1 MLKTTFLGKDTGI
14 STESLWKYDPN
25 EYIIDKRLATL
36 VYEVSDVERLT
47 RVPNLHPN
55 CRK

>member
-1 MLKTTFLGKDTGI
+1 MLKTTFLGKDIGI

-36 VYEVSDVERLT
+36 VYEVSVVERLT

>member
-14 STESLWKYDPN
+14 SAESLWKYDPN

-36 VYEVSDVERLT
+36 VYEVSGVERLT